1 MVSAVFFA
9 VLGFLSPF
17 GMLRLFRIL
26 EPTGNRL
33 FQFGASGLSALT
45 ILGSLCYFAGFISI
59 KASVI
64 VALLYSI
71 WAFSELIKEKGSRET
86 GFRFKFELSGPEKL
100 LSFACVLLLLLPL
113 VGVFS
118 PSTALDWDSIAY
130 HLAVPKLWIQQ
141 NKVSSIS
148 FIHHSNFPAGVDGLF
163 ILGETFGPSTLSK
176 FYVWQYSFFGL
187 LTIIGITSHFAKEF
201 RLNSPTLVGL
211 VCGATFVSIPMVMW

>member
-17 GMLRLFRIL
+17 GMLRLIRSL

-45 ILGSLCYFAGFISI
+45 ILGSLFYFAGFISI

-71 WAFSELIKEKGSRET
+71 WAFSELLREKGSRER
-86 GFRFKFELSGPEKL
+86 GFRSKFELSGPEKL

-163 ILGETFGPSTLSK
+163 LVKRLDRQHSASFMFGNTRFSACLQ
-176 FYVWQYSFFGL
+176 F
-187 LTIIGITSHFAKEF
+187 
-201 RLNSPTLVGL
+201 
-211 VCGATFVSIPMVMW
+211 